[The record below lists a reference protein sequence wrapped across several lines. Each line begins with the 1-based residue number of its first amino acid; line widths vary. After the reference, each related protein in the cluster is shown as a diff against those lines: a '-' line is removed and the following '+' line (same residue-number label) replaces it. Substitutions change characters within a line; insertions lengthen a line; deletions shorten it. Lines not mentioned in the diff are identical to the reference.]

1 MPTSSPWFL
10 RSPFCVEAVVERKR
24 ADAATAAPSSPE
36 ELELS
41 WVTVQVRQRE
51 RAAAAPARPPPR
63 SSALSK
69 RADRPWA
76 PQSRVEEGKW
86 GRSWRRSERS
96 CIFATPPAPNC
107 SKEFFSPFGTAPAK
121 TVRGAVGGAVPN
133 APSVED
139 KGQHCTCKPM

>member
-24 ADAATAAPSSPE
+24 ADAATAVPSSPE

-107 SKEFFSPFGTAPAK
+107 SKEEGPKQLLHRSSFFHRLVQLQPKQFAE
-121 TVRGAVGGAVPN
+121 R
-133 APSVED
+133 SVELY
-139 KGQHCTCKPM
+139 QTHPP